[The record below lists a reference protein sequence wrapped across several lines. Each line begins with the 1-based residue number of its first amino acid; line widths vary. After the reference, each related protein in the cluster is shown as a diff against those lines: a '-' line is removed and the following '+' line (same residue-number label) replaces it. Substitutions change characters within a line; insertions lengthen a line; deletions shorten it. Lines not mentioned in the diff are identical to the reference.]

1 MTSIVEQRVVAV
13 GYMVRVLT
21 DESESRVSGNLGKNT
36 LATVTSVFGQ
46 IVEVE
51 NSVGI
56 RQYYPAEELQILR
69 IM

>member
-1 MTSIVEQRVVAV
+1 MTSIVEQRAVAV
-13 GYMVRVLT
+13 GHVVRVLT

-36 LATVTSVFGQ
+36 LATVTSIFGD

-51 NSVGI
+51 NAVGI
-56 RQYYPAEELQILR
+56 RQYYLEEELQTLP

>member
-13 GYMVRVLT
+13 GYVVRVLT
-21 DESESRVSGNLGKNT
+21 DESESRVCGNLGKNT

-56 RQYYPAEELQILR
+56 RQYYPEEELQILR